1 LQILY
6 NSLIESSISIRIFFW
21 GLPLFYIFTE
31 TTPMKSEGL
40 SEKELRTF
48 GEQIRLSG
56 IGQAGQLKIKESR
69 ILVIGAGGKGTS
81 AMRCLVGAGVGFIG
95 ISDNYVVEQPSLTRQ
110 NLYGENALG
119 RQKAI
124 ISKQKL
130 SEYSSFTNFEIHNI
144 CISEQNIMPIVAL
157 YELIL
162 DATDNFPAH
171 YLINDA
177 AVKCSKPV
185 VFGSVV
191 HNTSLVT
198 VLNHAGGP
206 SLRCLYPVPPKNK
219 GEYTDNGITAINL
232 LYGITGTLM
241 ANEAIKIVLGAESV
255 LNGKLMKF
263 TMGDYAVSFTPIK
276 RNPDNFVH

>member
-1 LQILY
+1 
-6 NSLIESSISIRIFFW
+6 
-21 GLPLFYIFTE
+21 
-31 TTPMKSEGL
+31 MKSEGL

-48 GEQIRLSG
+48 GEQIRLPG
-56 IGQAGQLKIKESR
+56 IGQAGQLKIKKSR

-81 AMRCLVGAGVGFIG
+81 ALRCLVGSGVGFIG
-95 ISDNYVVEQPSLTRQ
+95 ISDNYVVEQTALPRQ

-130 SEYSSFTNFEIHNI
+130 SEFSNFTSFEIHNI
-144 CISEQNIMPIVAL
+144 CLSEQNIMPILAP

-171 YLINDA
+171 YLISDA
-177 AVKCSKPV
+177 AIKCGKPV

-191 HNTSLVT
+191 HNTSMIT

-206 SLRCLYPVPPKNK
+206 SLRCLYPVPPINR
-219 GEYTDNGITAINL
+219 GEYTDSGITAINL
-232 LYGITGTLM
+232 LYGITGMLM
-241 ANEAIKIVLGAESV
+241 ANEALKIVLDAESA
-255 LNGKLMKF
+255 LSGKLMKF
-263 TMGDYAVSFTPIK
+263 TMGDYAVTFTPIK
-276 RNPDNFVH
+276 RNPDNFVP